1 MDAVVNVGVAITI
14 FNLDYGA
21 GGGSFDEL
29 IPTGC
34 NEGGLT
40 TSIYG
45 TIITVAVRMTLAFSF

>member
-1 MDAVVNVGVAITI
+1 MGVAITI

-34 NEGGLT
+34 NKGGLT
-40 TSIYG
+40 TPIYG
-45 TIITVAVRMTLAFSF
+45 AIIAVAVGVALAFSF